1 MKRLVFL
8 FVPLVMPLL
17 ASCAVYDAITM
28 TGFDPNEYRIIT
40 EIRVDA
46 AYYRD
51 GCANPLV
58 AQTNA
63 VAMARKTELY
73 EVYSE
78 QIPNNKD
85 SYKAAQSLNEIAQG
99 LAKRYDTP
107 PVPPLFC
114 KLKYTSIENSAKVIQ
129 HVIGNRPR

>member
-1 MKRLVFL
+1 MKQIVFL
-8 FVPLVMPLL
+8 LVPLLS
-17 ASCAVYDAITM
+17 SCAVYDAVTM

-46 AYYRD
+46 AYYKD
-51 GCANPLV
+51 GCANPLI

-73 EVYSE
+73 QVYSE
-78 QIPNNKD
+78 QIPNNTD
-85 SYKAAQSLNEIAQG
+85 SFKAATSLNEIAQG
-99 LAKRYDTP
+99 LAKRYDSP
-107 PVPPLFC
+107 PVPALFC
-114 KLKYTSIENSAKVIQ
+114 KLKYNSIESSARVIQ

>member
-1 MKRLVFL
+1 
-8 FVPLVMPLL
+8 
-17 ASCAVYDAITM
+17 M

-46 AYYRD
+46 AYYKD
-51 GCANPLV
+51 GCANPLI

-73 EVYSE
+73 QVYSE
-78 QIPNNKD
+78 QIPNNTD
-85 SYKAAQSLNEIAQG
+85 SFKAATSLNEIAQG
-99 LAKRYDTP
+99 LAKRYDSP
-107 PVPPLFC
+107 PVPALFC
-114 KLKYTSIENSAKVIQ
+114 KLKYNSIESSARVIQ

>member
-1 MKRLVFL
+1 MKQIVFL
-8 FVPLVMPLL
+8 LVPLLS
-17 ASCAVYDAITM
+17 SCAVYDAVTM

-46 AYYRD
+46 AYYKD
-51 GCANPLV
+51 GCANPLI

-73 EVYSE
+73 QVYSE
-78 QIPNNKD
+78 QIPNNTD
-85 SYKAAQSLNEIAQG
+85 SFKAATSLNEIAQG

-107 PVPPLFC
+107 PVPALFC
-114 KLKYTSIENSAKVIQ
+114 KLKYNSIESSAKLIQ